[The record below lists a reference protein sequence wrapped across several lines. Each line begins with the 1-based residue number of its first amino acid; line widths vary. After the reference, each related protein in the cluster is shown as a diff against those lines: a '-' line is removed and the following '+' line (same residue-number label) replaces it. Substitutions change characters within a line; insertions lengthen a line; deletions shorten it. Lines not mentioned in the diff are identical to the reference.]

1 MSNKY
6 FAINIGPVA
15 KTIGLAR
22 KPRELWLASYI
33 FSYLAKHIISILK
46 RENCTLL
53 SPATFD
59 KPYGIGLYPDRIFF
73 NSEKDSS
80 DILGYI
86 ETAWEQF
93 NQGLGFDRSYFNIM
107 LSECMASSHSEAI
120 QTLNKKSDLLE
131 LSNFAQD
138 DDSIQK
144 VYDMITA
151 STSNSSRIL
160 YKDAGFEG
168 KMPVETLAEISAVSL
183 SGTNADYWKEFCKA
197 VNDDYIDY
205 DPFKRLKGCKSHH
218 KYYCIVQADGDKMGD
233 KIQSLKDDD
242 LHNFSASLLQFGIE
256 AKSKIE
262 EYGGLPVYAGGDDL
276 LFIAPVAGL
285 NNRNIF
291 GLIEDLSRSFSI
303 VGSDV
308 SLSFGICITYYKH
321 PLYEGLESSYNLLR
335 KAKDFIPKG
344 GSDKIKNTI
353 AVTLE
358 KHSGESFDL
367 IFSKNIPEMWKKI
380 EGIINNN
387 VEDKAVSAVAHKLRS
402 TYVLLNSILNDTSN
416 RSIRLKAYF
425 KNILETSENGY
436 FTSVRNLIPVL
447 YDNIHEEL
455 FNDILY
461 GALRIAKFI
470 QGEDIK

>member
-107 LSECMASSHSEAI
+107 LSECMASSHSEGI

-183 SGTNADYWKEFCKA
+183 SGTNADNWEEFCKA

-205 DPFKRLKGCKSHH
+205 DSYAVGKFICKFRDEYGTEPKDMAYHGFNIGWYFLNALMNYGDNVSEGIATYRIPLLNT
-218 KYYCIVQADGDKMGD
+218 KFYFEKKKIDDGYENTFWNVYQYENYEKV
-233 KIQSLKDDD
+233 
-242 LHNFSASLLQFGIE
+242 LLQ
-256 AKSKIE
+256 
-262 EYGGLPVYAGGDDL
+262 
-276 LFIAPVAGL
+276 
-285 NNRNIF
+285 
-291 GLIEDLSRSFSI
+291 
-303 VGSDV
+303 
-308 SLSFGICITYYKH
+308 
-321 PLYEGLESSYNLLR
+321 YE
-335 KAKDFIPKG
+335 
-344 GSDKIKNTI
+344 
-353 AVTLE
+353 
-358 KHSGESFDL
+358 
-367 IFSKNIPEMWKKI
+367 
-380 EGIINNN
+380 
-387 VEDKAVSAVAHKLRS
+387 
-402 TYVLLNSILNDTSN
+402 
-416 RSIRLKAYF
+416 
-425 KNILETSENGY
+425 
-436 FTSVRNLIPVL
+436 
-447 YDNIHEEL
+447 
-455 FNDILY
+455 
-461 GALRIAKFI
+461 
-470 QGEDIK
+470 